1 MPYHFVAPNGIG
13 KNKKV
18 SLFFLKL
25 RPILEVSFLEL
36 SYSWQLSQSVTFE
49 DKMPLLR
56 RQGGCIISHLDA
68 FPEKN
73 HHHQESHGKGQ
84 HGHWQAKAV
93 RLGEAAGTAEPTKSG
108 WYFFCVE
115 IYLHLW
121 MYLSTP
127 LTHLQNGIP
136 HLLQNGGAWHWHMI
150 LFSYKVM
157 LGVYKQ
163 VFFYKMECPDGT
175 QISIKTDL

>member
-18 SLFFLKL
+18 SLFFLNCAQFLKCL
-25 RPILEVSFLEL
+25 SWSCPIPGNCPNQSRSKTRCHSSGVKVAVSSATLTPSPKKTTITRKAMGRGSMATDKQKRSDWGRRPAL
-36 SYSWQLSQSVTFE
+36 LSQ
-49 DKMPLLR
+49 P
-56 RQGGCIISHLDA
+56 
-68 FPEKN
+68 
-73 HHHQESHGKGQ
+73 
-84 HGHWQAKAV
+84 KAV
-93 RLGEAAGTAEPTKSG
+93 DI
-108 WYFFCVE
+108 FCVQ